1 MESKPTP
8 RASIGHN
15 GSDVWRN
22 REHLVEQ
29 RILDALKANRIRRT
43 QVRRR
48 HSERQTRLDTCPSV
62 VELDRHHR
70 SETHARP

>member
-1 MESKPTP
+1 MGSKPTP
-8 RASIGHN
+8 PASIRHN
-15 GSDVWRN
+15 GSDVWRS

-48 HSERQTRLDTCPSV
+48 HSERQTRLDTSSST

-70 SETHARP
+70 SETL